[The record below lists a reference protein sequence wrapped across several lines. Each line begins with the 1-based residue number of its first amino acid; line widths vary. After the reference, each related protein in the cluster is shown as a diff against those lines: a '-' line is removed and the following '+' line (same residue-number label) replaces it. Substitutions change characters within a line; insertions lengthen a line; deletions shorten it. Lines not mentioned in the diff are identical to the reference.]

1 MLAKISSSKRLP
13 DPPTG
18 WIRCGV
24 CNWPVRKDCYTRGF
38 PPERKH
44 SGDSLD
50 AFVHQEACP
59 SVVEMETV
67 PGLREATPGWQANSS
82 LTVREVTKRKTKQR
96 GKKKPAEA
104 TKMGMAKKARVVKKT
119 PAGKTS
125 KNNALAMH
133 KKPAKSMLA

>member
-1 MLAKISSSKRLP
+1 MLGKTSCAERLP

-24 CNWPVRKDCYTRGF
+24 CNWPVRKDWYTRGF

-67 PGLREATPGWQANSS
+67 PGLREATPGWQAKS
-82 LTVREVTKRKTKQR
+82 LLTMREVTKRKTKQR
-96 GKKKPAEA
+96 VKKKSAEA
-104 TKMGMAKKARVVKKT
+104 TKMGMAQKARAVKKT
-119 PAGKTS
+119 PARKTS